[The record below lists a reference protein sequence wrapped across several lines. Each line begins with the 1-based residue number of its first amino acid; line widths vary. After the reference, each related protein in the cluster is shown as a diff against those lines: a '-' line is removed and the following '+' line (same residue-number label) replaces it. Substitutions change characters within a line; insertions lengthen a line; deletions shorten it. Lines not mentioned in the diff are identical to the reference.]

1 MFDEI
6 ARGGCGTGE
15 RRRGGECESSDS
27 THSVHDRRALRQ
39 FTRGF
44 TVSSDA
50 NLSRSF
56 FFPFSPLP
64 FIRPPSSIPLPPP
77 SSFTPLYIQR
87 CFNADRF
94 SRDLFFSL
102 FLFLFFF
109 PFPFY
114 LLELHSREN
123 GVGLLEKLSR
133 EIRTVSKIIL
143 KNFRRKIE
151 EGSLSVS
158 LWSGYVREELFSRRD
173 ETFRAHDAAAS
184 LRALASPVHFSDND
198 EQTPIPG
205 VSLELALMTIQ
216 RNSHQGNVA
225 ES

>member
-56 FFPFSPLP
+56 FFHFLP
-64 FIRPPSSIPLPPP
+64 FLSSVHLLPSPSHPLLL
-77 SSFTPLYIQR
+77 SRRFI
-87 CFNADRF
+87 FNVVLMPTV
-94 SRDLFFSL
+94 SREIFFFPL

-133 EIRTVSKIIL
+133 EIRTISKIIL

-184 LRALASPVHFSDND
+184 LRALASPVLFSDND

-205 VSLELALMTIQ
+205 VSLEFALMTIQ

>member
-94 SRDLFFSL
+94 SRDLFFSPL
-102 FLFLFFF
+102 SLSFFF
-109 PFPFY
+109 FLSPSTFSNYIHEKTGSGCWRNYREKFEP
-114 LLELHSREN
+114 SR
-123 GVGLLEKLSR
+123 KLF
-133 EIRTVSKIIL
+133 SKI
-143 KNFRRKIE
+143 
-151 EGSLSVS
+151 SVE
-158 LWSGYVREELFSRRD
+158 R
-173 ETFRAHDAAAS
+173 
-184 LRALASPVHFSDND
+184 
-198 EQTPIPG
+198 
-205 VSLELALMTIQ
+205 
-216 RNSHQGNVA
+216 
-225 ES
+225 